1 MGDEYEVRTTRIYR
15 VVCRAD
21 WPASA
26 RGCSVTGPR
35 ASSPDEADEL
45 ALAAGW
51 EKRDWRWAC
60 PAHCES
66 SEYFE

>member
-15 VVCRAD
+15 VICRAV
-21 WPASA
+21 WPASE
-26 RGCSVTGPR
+26 RGCSGSGPMGG
-35 ASSPDEADEL
+35 SPSEAAEL
-45 ALAAGW
+45 AIAEGW
-51 EKRDWRWAC
+51 QKINWRWAC